1 MNHYKALLTFID
13 ELGNPL
19 EIFVEFSMN
28 NHSTTEQI
36 EEMAISLG
44 YKQLMND
51 GQNDTPDSQEY
62 FYFHKIE
69 SLKLI

>member
-1 MNHYKALLTFID
+1 MNNYKALLTFID

-19 EIFVEFSMN
+19 EIFIEFSMN
-28 NHSTTEQI
+28 NYSTTEQI

-44 YKQLMND
+44 CKQLMND

-62 FYFHKIE
+62 FYFNKIE
-69 SLKLI
+69 SLNLI